1 MEIQQIQIL
10 VVTKSNVKPT
20 TIVLQNCLATPKLN
34 VVLIHAPPLL
44 AEKDLVGLK
53 ITNQF
58 VIANLDSNLPT
69 ANVLILMN
77 VLNQDPA
84 IALLFVETPRDLSP
98 VLAPRV
104 AWVMPRLPDANPAGN
119 VLMTVIVLLLQL
131 AERVD
136 VLTHA

>member
-1 MEIQQIQIL
+1 ML
-10 VVTKSNVKPT
+10 P
-20 TIVLQNCLATPKLN
+20 NCLATLKLN
-34 VVLIHAPPLL
+34 VVLIHVPPLL
-44 AEKDLVGLK
+44 VEKALVGLK
-53 ITNQF
+53 ITSQF

-104 AWVMPRLPDANPAGN
+104 AWVMPRLLDANPAGN
-119 VLMTVIVLLLQL
+119 VLMTVIALLLQL